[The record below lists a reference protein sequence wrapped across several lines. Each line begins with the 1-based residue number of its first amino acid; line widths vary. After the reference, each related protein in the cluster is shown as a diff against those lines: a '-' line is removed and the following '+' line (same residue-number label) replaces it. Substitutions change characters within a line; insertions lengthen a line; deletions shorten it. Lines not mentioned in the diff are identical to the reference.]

1 MKSIS
6 KLSAVLVFIILLPIS
21 AKANMAS
28 PQFELLSGVSTISSS
43 QIDIL
48 HEDLKITLDSFFNN
62 VFFNVHYRIKASKT
76 GKQIPLLFIAE
87 SYKSNFTVE
96 VDGKPVEV
104 LRIPETFY
112 ESERWMDYNLP
123 KIEVKPDEIYVDWPE
138 FQKVYEKKD
147 VQYFEVDLTQGE
159 HSIVIRYEA
168 SAISEEFYGEY
179 DIVTTETSIKYL
191 LSPAK
196 LWKSFGGLNLTIDGT
211 DFFKENTA
219 ASIYSDF
226 GILSAKEPVK
236 HWKFDSI
243 PQEYFYI
250 SYQPKSRSY
259 NFKYFMAYYKPA
271 IIIYGTGFI
280 LLLII
285 AYVIYR
291 YKRNKN
297 LNDKKP

>member
-1 MKSIS
+1 MKKICI
-6 KLSAVLVFIILLPIS
+6 LIIIIGLYSFHNS

-28 PQFELLSGVSTISSS
+28 PQLEQLSGVSTISSR

-48 HEDLKITLDSFFNN
+48 HEDLKITLDPFFNN
-62 VFFNVHYRIKASKT
+62 VFFNVHYRIRADKA
-76 GKQIPLLFIAE
+76 GKQIPLLFVAE

-96 VDGKPVEV
+96 VDGKPVEI

-112 ESERWMDYNLP
+112 ESGRLMDYNPP
-123 KIEVKPDEIYVDWPE
+123 KIEVKADEIYVDWPVFE
-138 FQKVYEKKD
+138 KVYEKKD
-147 VQYFEVDLTQGE
+147 VQYFEVDLAQGE

-168 SAISEEFYGEY
+168 SAISKEFYGAY
-179 DIVTTETSIKYL
+179 DIVTNETSIKYL

-196 LWKSFGGLNLTIDGT
+196 LWKSFGGLNLTIDAT
-211 DFFKENTA
+211 EFLKQNPK

-226 GILSAKEPVK
+226 GNLTAKEPVK

-243 PQEYFYI
+243 PEDYFYI
-250 SYQPKSRSY
+250 SYQPKSWSY

-271 IIIYGTGFI
+271 IIIYGTGII

-285 AYVIYR
+285 IYVIYR
-291 YKRNKN
+291 YKRS
-297 LNDKKP
+297 KKKQNS